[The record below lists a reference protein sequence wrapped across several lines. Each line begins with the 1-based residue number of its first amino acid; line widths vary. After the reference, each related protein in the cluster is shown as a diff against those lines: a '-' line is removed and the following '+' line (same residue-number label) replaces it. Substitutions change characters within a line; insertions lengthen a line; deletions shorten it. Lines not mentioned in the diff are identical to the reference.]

1 MLSSVL
7 VYNLTSN
14 IQEDDLQHLQLFTEY
29 GRLALEDSG
38 ETPFQEL
45 MFLVRD
51 WSYPYEHEYG
61 LDGGAEILQRRLA
74 VSDKQHP
81 ELQALRKHINA
92 CFGKIDCY
100 LMPHPG
106 LRVATDPRFDG
117 KLCDIEAGFKDHL
130 KTFVPMILSPAKIEV
145 KKISGNAVK
154 CKELVGFFRA
164 YIEIFKVCKI
174 SLNYNVKCCHFSNLE
189 NILKNSSNYNH
200 LALLS

>member
-81 ELQALRKHINA
+81 ELQALRKHITA
-92 CFGKIDCY
+92 CFGKIECY

-106 LRVATDPRFDG
+106 LRVATDPR
-117 KLCDIEAGFKDHL
+117 
-130 KTFVPMILSPAKIEV
+130 
-145 KKISGNAVK
+145 
-154 CKELVGFFRA
+154 
-164 YIEIFKVCKI
+164 
-174 SLNYNVKCCHFSNLE
+174 
-189 NILKNSSNYNH
+189 
-200 LALLS
+200 